1 MKLRLHLSEDHQ
13 VDWIIPQKYDVK
25 FQDVLDVI
33 EQASDYKLQVLAFE
47 YRDEDGDLVTV
58 RTDQELHAM
67 LNYYVTMTANGD
79 EFHVFP
85 KIVDHM
91 NTFQLKVA
99 ISPTL
104 SSKMLDQSIYTEVP
118 TTHGEVKAGS
128 KQIQNQQPMSQFIPD
143 HRNEISQQNRQ
154 SPSYLLYSSTSL
166 RSNRSPLN
174 NQGIFNSE
182 TLQTKEVIGK
192 GNSGVVKKAVHV
204 KTGQLCAVKSIAL
217 DLTGEEQK
225 RILLELDI
233 LQLCDGSPNIIGFYG
248 AFFYENQVMLCTEY
262 MDAGS
267 LDKYACVPYQVLV
280 NVASSIVHGLLEL
293 SKLKILH
300 RDVKPSNMLVNTKGQ
315 VKLCD
320 FGISTVLIDSIARTY
335 VGTNAYMAPERVVGQ
350 VYTIKSDI
358 WSFGMALLELAI
370 GEFPY
375 KQLAPKILGSRGVLP
390 MELMQCIVEED
401 PPNLP
406 PSYTLKN
413 VSSYSASLHHFIA
426 CCLRKN
432 PQQRLLPRQL
442 CDHPLVTENS
452 NDCSVVVRWLASAV
466 KRS

>member
-13 VDWIIPQKYDVK
+13 VDWIIPQKYDIK

-67 LNYYVTMTANGD
+67 LNCYVTMTANGE

-85 KIVDHM
+85 KTVDHM
-91 NTFQLKVA
+91 NTFKLKVA
-99 ISPTL
+99 IGPTL
-104 SSKMLDQSIYTEVP
+104 SSEILNQPNYTEGP
-118 TTHGEVKAGS
+118 LTYEEVKPGL
-128 KQIQNQQPMSQFIPD
+128 KQVQNQQQLSQFIPD
-143 HRNEISQQNRQ
+143 HQNNPLSQ
-154 SPSYLLYSSTSL
+154 SHPLFCSSYLG
-166 RSNRSPLN
+166 SNNSPLKA
-174 NQGIFNSE
+174 QGIFNAE
-182 TLQTKEVIGK
+182 NLQTEEVIGK
-192 GNSGVVKKAVHV
+192 GNSGVVKKAVNV
-204 KTGQLCAVKSIAL
+204 KTGQLCAIKSIAL

-233 LQLCDGSPNIIGFYG
+233 LQLCNGSPNIISFYG

-280 NVASSIVHGLLEL
+280 KVASSIANGLSEL

-315 VKLCD
+315 IKLCD
-320 FGISTVLIDSIARTY
+320 FGVSTLLIDSIARTY
-335 VGTNAYMAPERVVGQ
+335 VGTNAYMAPERVVGEP
-350 VYTIKSDI
+350 YTIKSDI
-358 WSFGMALLELAI
+358 WSFGISILELAI

-406 PSYTLKN
+406 PSYTSKYP
-413 VSSYSASLHHFIA
+413 SSESLHHFIA

-432 PQQRLLPRQL
+432 PQLRMLPTQL
-442 CDHPLVTENS
+442 CQHSLVRKND
-452 NDCSVVVRWLASAV
+452 NDCSVVARWLASAV
-466 KRS
+466 RRS